1 MRVFVVVLA
10 LSVML
15 SAAPMSALAAAA
27 PQAAPAAQTQ
37 KPAPPAPVP
46 PPAAA
51 PQTQKPAG
59 PPPPTFQAGM
69 KYGYVNYQQAF
80 LDSAEGRRVQTLFQ
94 SKQNEIAERSKALEA
109 ARDKAVKQA
118 TVMSDEAK
126 VQAQNDLD
134 RQQRE
139 LERLVTDAEEELQRI
154 QQQEEQNFARRLGP
168 VIQQVAKDKQI
179 HFVFREAALFWAD
192 PGVDLTPEVIALLS
206 SAAAQKPPAPAAAAP
221 APATQKPPA
230 SIPVKP

>member
-15 SAAPMSALAAAA
+15 SAAPLSA
-27 PQAAPAAQTQ
+27 QA
-37 KPAPPAPVP
+37 PAPVP
-46 PPAAA
+46 PPAGQTQKPAPVA

-59 PPPPTFQAGM
+59 PPAPTFQAGM

-80 LDSAEGRRVQTLFQ
+80 LDSTEGRRVQTLFQ
-94 SKQNEIAERSKALEA
+94 SKQNEIAEKSKALEA

-118 TVMSDEAK
+118 SVLSDDVK
-126 VQAQNDLD
+126 VELQNDLD

-168 VIQQVAKDKQI
+168 VIQQVAKDKQL

-206 SAAAQKPPAPAAAAP
+206 SAAARPAAAAP
-221 APATQKPPA
+221 PPAAQKPLPD
-230 SIPVKP
+230 IPVKP

>member
-1 MRVFVVVLA
+1 VFVVVLA

-15 SAAPMSALAAAA
+15 AAAPMSALAAAP

-37 KPAPPAPVP
+37 KPAPAP
-46 PPAAA
+46 PPAAAA

-80 LDSAEGRRVQTLFQ
+80 LDSTEGRRVQTLFQ
-94 SKQNEIAERSKALEA
+94 SKQNEIAEKSKALEA

-126 VQAQNDLD
+126 LQVQNDLD

-168 VIQQVAKDKQI
+168 VIQQVAKEKQI

-206 SAAAQKPPAPAAAAP
+206 SSAAQKPPAPAAE
-221 APATQKPPA
+221 KPPVT
-230 SIPVKP
+230 IPVKP

>member
-15 SAAPMSALAAAA
+15 SAAPMSAQAPAPALPPAAGQTQK
-27 PQAAPAAQTQ
+27 PPVAAPAPQTQ
-37 KPAPPAPVP
+37 KPAAPA
-46 PPAAA
+46 
-51 PQTQKPAG
+51 QPAG

-69 KYGYVNYQQAF
+69 KYAYVNYQQAF

-94 SKQNEIAERSKALEA
+94 NKQNEIAEKSKALEA

-118 TVMSDEAK
+118 SVLSDEVK
-126 VQAQNDLD
+126 VTIQNDLD

-168 VIQQVAKDKQI
+168 VIQQVAKEKQI

-206 SAAAQKPPAPAAAAP
+206 SGAAQKPAAPAAAAP
-221 APATQKPPA
+221 GIQKPAAPATAKP
-230 SIPVKP
+230 

>member
-10 LSVML
+10 LSVTL
-15 SAAPMSALAAAA
+15 SAAPISA
-27 PQAAPAAQTQ
+27 QAPAQLPAPAGQTQ
-37 KPAPPAPVP
+37 KPAP
-46 PPAAA
+46 AA

-80 LDSAEGRRVQTLFQ
+80 LESVEGRRVQTLFQ
-94 SKQNEIAERSKALEA
+94 TKQNEIAERSKALEA

-118 TVMSDEAK
+118 SVLSDEAK
-126 VQAQNDLD
+126 VTIQNDLD
-134 RQQRE
+134 KQQRD

-168 VIQQVAKDKQI
+168 VIQQIAKEKQV

-192 PGVDLTPEVIALLS
+192 PGVDLTPEVIALLG
-206 SAAAQKPPAPAAAAP
+206 SAAAPKPAAPAAATPPAAQKPLPD
-221 APATQKPPA
+221 
-230 SIPVKP
+230 IPVKP

>member
-10 LSVML
+10 VSVML
-15 SAAPMSALAAAA
+15 SAAPMSAQA
-27 PQAAPAAQTQ
+27 PAPAQAAP
-37 KPAPPAPVP
+37 
-46 PPAAA
+46 A

-80 LDSAEGRRVQTLFQ
+80 LDSTEGRRVQTLFQ
-94 SKQNEIAERSKALEA
+94 SKQNEIAEKSKALEA

-118 TVMSDEAK
+118 SVLNDDAK
-126 VQAQNDLD
+126 LKIQGDLD
-134 RQQRE
+134 KQQRD

-168 VIQQVAKDKQI
+168 VIQQVAKEKQI

-206 SAAAQKPPAPAAAAP
+206 STAAQKPPAPAAAAP
-221 APATQKPPA
+221 PPA
-230 SIPVKP
+230 APKPLPDVPVKP

>member
-15 SAAPMSALAAAA
+15 SAAPLSA
-27 PQAAPAAQTQ
+27 QAPAPVPAPAGQTQ
-37 KPAPPAPVP
+37 KPAP
-46 PPAAA
+46 AA
-51 PQTQKPAG
+51 PATQKPAG

-118 TVMSDEAK
+118 SVLSDEAK
-126 VQAQNDLD
+126 VTVQNDLD
-134 RQQRE
+134 KQQRD

-168 VIQQVAKDKQI
+168 VIQQVAKDKQL
-179 HFVFREAALFWAD
+179 HFVFREAGLFWAD
-192 PGVDLTPEVIALLS
+192 PGVDLTPEVIALLGS
-206 SAAAQKPPAPAAAAP
+206 TAAAKPAPPAAAAP
-221 APATQKPPA
+221 APSPQKPPVT
-230 SIPVKP
+230 IPVKP